1 MMRTLKLVFCFFLM
15 LSWQVNAQE
24 TDFTSEV
31 ATYLE
36 SNGTLDQYEYAYEE
50 LLKMLVKQ
58 YPKSESTANGW
69 EYLQNN
75 KKEAISEIQMELV
88 PIYQQHFE
96 RSEIKE
102 MTKFYQSPTGKQL
115 TLDRSQMTTLQKEEL
130 NTFYNSVLGKK
141 IIAKQTVLTQ
151 SISEISE
158 RWSRDLYETAM
169 SLLKE

>member
-1 MMRTLKLVFCFFLM
+1 M

>member
-1 MMRTLKLVFCFFLM
+1 MMRTVKLVFCFFLTI
-15 LSWQVNAQE
+15 SWQVNAQE
-24 TDFTSEV
+24 TDFANEV

-36 SNGTLDQYEYAYEE
+36 SNGTLNQYEYAYDA

-69 EYLQNN
+69 KYLENN
-75 KKEAISEIQMELV
+75 KKEAIAEIQMELV

-102 MTKFYQSPTGKQL
+102 MTAFYQSPTGKQL
-115 TLDRSQMTTLQKEEL
+115 TLDRSQMTSIQKEEL
-130 NTFYNSVLGKK
+130 NTFYNSALGKK
-141 IIAKQTVLTQ
+141 IIAKQPVLTQ
-151 SISEISE
+151 SIAETSE